1 MSPYFD
7 SNRAFRIVTGVLKE
21 ALRAS
26 GRSGVVVSG
35 GGPEE
40 AILLGWLDQA
50 GIPRRVP
57 SDDGV
62 DAARMILLEAGEG
75 APLPSPP
82 AAEGA
87 PPPSPIAR
95 EEAPLPSPPAGEE
108 VDKPILMPG
117 EAAGSAHEAD
127 PEWNLEAEASALA
140 GAALARPRGFLHLGT
155 ANKSCLLLS
164 GALPTQPILPLGDV
178 YASEVRSMAGSCT
191 LPPCLLDASP
201 GTLQDVD
208 RALRAYLEEGFGQ
221 DDAFDGL
228 AEPLRR
234 EVLAGLTRARKAWHP
249 LPLVPKLS
257 RATLGLDLDL

>member
-57 SDDGV
+57 SDAAV

-82 AAEGA
+82 A
-87 PPPSPIAR
+87 
-95 EEAPLPSPPAGEE
+95 GEE
-108 VDKPILMPG
+108 VGKPILMPG

-127 PEWNLEAEASALA
+127 PEWDLEAEASALA
-140 GAALARPRGFLHLGT
+140 GAALARPRGLLHLGA

-164 GALPTQPILPLGDV
+164 GALPTQPVLPLGDV
-178 YASEVRSMAGSCT
+178 YASEVRSLAGSCT
-191 LPPCLLDASP
+191 LPPCLRDASP

-221 DDAFDGL
+221 DEAFDGL